1 MGQRRAK
8 LAKDQDEDESTD
20 FSFDPGTQRE
30 LDAEDVCCITGD
42 EVTSSFCRF
51 PDWIRGTLLVM
62 SKETMIES
70 LRNGTT
76 IEKFREVLVKRH
88 GKKVLDDYYS

>member
-1 MGQRRAK
+1 MAQRRAK

-62 SKETMIES
+62 SKETTIES

>member
-76 IEKFREVLVKRH
+76 IGKFREVLVKRH

>member
-1 MGQRRAK
+1 MAQRRAK
-8 LAKDQDEDESTD
+8 AAKETDEDESTD

-30 LDAEDVCCITGD
+30 LDAEDVCCITG
-42 EVTSSFCRF
+42 EELTASFCRF
-51 PDWIRGTLLVM
+51 PDWKMGTLLVM
-62 SKETMIES
+62 SKAVMIES

-76 IEKFREVLVKRH
+76 IEKFKEVLAKRH

>member
-1 MGQRRAK
+1 MAQHRSRGS
-8 LAKDQDEDESTD
+8 KDQDDADSTD

-30 LDAEDVCCITGD
+30 LDAEDVCCVTGD

-51 PDWIRGTLLVM
+51 PDWRKGTLLVM
-62 SKETMIES
+62 SKAAMIEN

-76 IEKFREVLVKRH
+76 IEKFKEVLVKRH
-88 GKKVLDDYYS
+88 GKIVLNDYQS